1 MTQTLYKNR
10 PAPTRL
16 SPPRTAMPRRD
27 RVAIPSPDIY
37 PLAIVNFKR
46 TVHHG
51 LVLRQRPKW
60 ERELYDG
67 GTPTPDNIRCWTY
80 YVHVHQKD
88 HLSGWYGASSFHV
101 IHNSEDSEEAIAR
114 IREMPEVNPMLYNCI
129 LVRVI
134 DQDGVWKIELME
146 LPPDDPDREKYEK
159 WWEHNRLPEFH
170 DDDDDEGKLH
180 LYTQPES
187 L

>member
-1 MTQTLYKNR
+1 MTQSLYKNR
-10 PAPTRL
+10 PLTSRL
-16 SPPRTAMPRRD
+16 SPPRAAMPRRD

-37 PLAIVNFKR
+37 PLGIVNIK
-46 TVHHG
+46 TTGHYG

-67 GTPTPDNIRCWTY
+67 GTPTTENIKWWTY
-80 YVHVHQKD
+80 LIHVQDKPT
-88 HLSGWYGASSFHV
+88 LSGWYDAFCFNV
-101 IHNSEDSEEAIAR
+101 IHNSEDSDEAIAR
-114 IREMPEVNPMLYNCI
+114 IREMPEVNPMLHNCI
-129 LVRVI
+129 PVRVI
-134 DQDGVWKIELME
+134 NQDGVWKIELME

-170 DDDDDEGKLH
+170 DDDDDEGGLD